1 MTILVQKK
9 MSSSE
14 EEQTK
19 EDDLSNF
26 LSKVDQIGGYLIREH
41 QAPPTDHTL
50 SLL

>member
-26 LSKVDQIGGYLIREH
+26 LSKVDQIGGHLIREH